1 MPHLTVKQAL
11 PSNSNEEY
19 VLIHVTVSDYYDGPG
34 EDPYIH
40 LHKEEL
46 ARSALL
52 FGVGVLKG
60 VAVTALVNSANGGV
74 TIGK

>member
-1 MPHLTVKQAL
+1 MFANHVVPDYDY
-11 PSNSNEEY
+11 EY
-19 VLIHVTVSDYYDGPG
+19 DQRFGPVHAGPG

-60 VAVTALVNSANGGV
+60 VAVTAAVNAANNGGI

>member
-1 MPHLTVKQAL
+1 MLHICTDLSHLL
-11 PSNSNEEY
+11 CFF
-19 VLIHVTVSDYYDGPG
+19 ISDYDYDYDHRYPA

-46 ARSALL
+46 TRSALL

-60 VAVTALVNSANGGV
+60 VAVTALVNAANDGNV
-74 TIGK
+74 SIGK

>member
-1 MPHLTVKQAL
+1 MDKVRTHRSPRFFFFF
-11 PSNSNEEY
+11 SEY
-19 VLIHVTVSDYYDGPG
+19 NYDYDYDQRYPA

-46 ARSALL
+46 TRSALL

-60 VAVTALVNSANGGV
+60 VAVTALVNAANDGNV
-74 TIGK
+74 SIGK